1 MSQNS
6 NTKDTAP
13 QGSTNN
19 KRKKR
24 RKKPLSG
31 KQKVL
36 KGLKWL
42 AIILLAMILIGG
54 IVGGALAYSWIQ
66 DAPELDMSK
75 FEYIEPSRILDK
87 NGDFYQELQ
96 GSEKREI
103 VDIEE
108 IPEIVQNA
116 FISIE
121 DERFETHEGV
131 DLKGLTRAGFE
142 VIRTGSLSGPG
153 GSTITQQLIKL
164 THLTPEKAV
173 ERKVIEMYL
182 AMELEKV
189 YTKDQILEAYLN
201 KINFAYAWGVQSA
214 SEVYFGKDVSELTV
228 AQAAV
233 LASIIK
239 SPTNYKP
246 YIIEE
251 LEDGSFG
258 IKKDDEGNIAYNE
271 RNQSRAL
278 AVVAKMKELGH
289 IDQEEYEVASDQLK
303 NNDFGLK
310 EPQVSEIY
318 SYFTDTLYDQ
328 LTSDL
333 MESDEFNFETK
344 EEAQSYLLNSGLTIY
359 STIDPEVQKVL
370 DDKFND
376 DSLFPRQSS
385 VAKQASDAMSKET
398 GEEVIYAPEG
408 GMTIID
414 NQTGHVVGLI
424 GGRSKESSRSLNRA
438 TQKFQV
444 GSSTK
449 PLTVYGPG
457 IDSKKITL
465 ATTYDD
471 VPIKIG
477 SWTPGNA
484 GESSYAGMTTIREG
498 LRRSKNTIAVQA
510 FYDIGTE
517 TSVKYA
523 ELLGLTIEEDD
534 KNAAALALGGY
545 TYGQSTL
552 AMASAFS
559 TFPNEGVRNEP
570 ILYTRVEDQSG
581 DVVMENPQEKIRV
594 FSEQTAYL
602 VTDVMKAGVRGGTT
616 SLSVSGMQIAGKTG
630 TTNDQM
636 HAWFA
641 GYSPYYTAAVWY
653 GYDQNKIVVD
663 GKTYNLNIGVYGGSK
678 PGPALMW
685 EQVMREI
692 HKGLDSKNLPSAPS
706 GIVTAS
712 VDRIS
717 GLLPTELTAKDPR
730 GSTVIS
736 EKFISG
742 TVPTE
747 SDDYHIEVRIDV
759 STGKIASD
767 FCPEH
772 LVDSVVRVLKPQDR
786 FPGNVQA
793 LKPDYVPSTE
803 KGVLAPAMDNICD
816 VHTGNTIIDI
826 AILGN
831 NGGTID
837 NIELDQ
843 GESTT
848 IRVRGVTQNGD
859 YVDVPEG
866 LSVSASNGSVSIA
879 SSGQGNYAVTGMSG
893 GSGTIT
899 ATLTHQYSVTT
910 GNKTETKTYSYS
922 DTLGYSVNETNK
934 PPEVS
939 FQYDGKTVN
948 AIDIGVGGTFTRSSL
963 KVIASDP
970 NDDKVN
976 VSGPVITYAN
986 ETVNKVDTSKTG
998 RYILTYKATDEL
1010 GASKTGSF
1018 TVNVK

>member
-6 NTKDTAP
+6 NSKDKVP

-24 RKKPLSG
+24 SKKPLTG
-31 KQKVL
+31 KQKAF
-36 KGLKWL
+36 KALKWIG
-42 AIILLAMILIGG
+42 IILLALILVGG
-54 IVGGALAYSWIQ
+54 IVGGAVAYSWIQ
-66 DAPELDMSK
+66 DAPELDMSR

-96 GSEKREI
+96 GTEKRE
-103 VDIEE
+103 VVSIED
-108 IPEIVQNA
+108 IPEMVQYA

-121 DERFETHEGV
+121 DERFKTHNGV
-131 DLKGLTRAGFE
+131 DLRGLTRAGLE
-142 VIRTGSLSGPG
+142 VFRTGSLSGPG

-164 THLTPEKAV
+164 THLTPDKAL
-173 ERKVIEMYL
+173 ERKVVEMYL
-182 AMELEKV
+182 ARELEKV
-189 YTKDQILEAYLN
+189 YTKEQILEAYLN
-201 KINFAYAWGVQSA
+201 KINFSYAWGVQSA
-214 SEVYFGKDVSELTV
+214 SEVYYGKDVSEITI
-228 AQAAV
+228 AQAAA
-233 LASIIK
+233 LASIIV
-239 SPTNYKP
+239 SPANYRP

-258 IKKDDEGNIAYNE
+258 IKKDEDGKVAYNE

-278 AVVAKMKELGH
+278 AVVAKMRELGH
-289 IDQEEYEVASDQLK
+289 ISQEEYEIAVDQLK
-303 NNDFGLK
+303 NNDFGLQ
-310 EPQVSEIY
+310 EPPKTEIY

-328 LTSDL
+328 ITRDL
-333 MESDEFNFETK
+333 LESDNFNFTTR
-344 EEAQSYLLNSGLTIY
+344 EEAQTYLLNSGLTIY
-359 STIDPEVQKVL
+359 STIDPDVQKVL
-370 DDKFND
+370 DDKFSD

-385 VAKQASDAMSKET
+385 VARQASEAMSKELD
-398 GEEVIYAPEG
+398 EEINYTPEAA
-408 GMTIID
+408 MTIID

-438 TQKFQV
+438 TQRFQV

-449 PLTVYGPG
+449 PLTVYAPG
-457 IDSKKITL
+457 IDSRKLTL
-465 ATTYDD
+465 AKTYDD

-510 FYDIGTE
+510 LYDVGIE

-523 ELLGLTIEEDD
+523 ELLGLTIEEND
-534 KNAAALALGGY
+534 KNAAALSLGGY

-559 TFPNEGVRNEP
+559 TFPGEGVRTEP
-570 ILYTRVEDQSG
+570 ILYTKVEDQG
-581 DVVMENPQEKIRV
+581 GNVVLDNPQEKIRV

-602 VTDVMKAGVRGGTT
+602 LTDVMMSGVRGGTT

-641 GYSPYYTAAVWY
+641 GYSPYYSAAVWY
-653 GYDQNKIVVD
+653 GYDQNKVVA
-663 GKTYNLNIGVYGGSK
+663 GGRTYNLNIGIYGGSK
-678 PGPALMW
+678 PGPASMW

-692 HKGLDSKNLPSAPS
+692 HQGLENKNFPSAPS

-712 VDRIS
+712 VDRVS
-717 GLLPTELTAKDPR
+717 GLLPTELTAQDPR

-747 SDDYHIEVRIDV
+747 SDNYHILVRIDV

-772 LVDSVVRVLKPQDR
+772 LIQSTVRILKPADR

-793 LKPDYVPSTE
+793 LRADYVPSPE
-803 KGVLAPAMDNICD
+803 QGVLAPDMDNICD

-831 NGGTID
+831 NGGTVD
-837 NIELDQ
+837 KIELDQ
-843 GESTT
+843 GDSTT

-866 LSVSASNGSVSIA
+866 LSVSADSGRVSIA
-879 SSGQGNYAVTGMSG
+879 SSGQGNYTVTGMSG

-899 ATLTHQYSVTT
+899 ATLTYQYNVTT
-910 GNKTETKTYSYS
+910 GSRTETKTYSYS
-922 DTLGYSVNETNK
+922 DTLGYTVNETNQ
-934 PPEVS
+934 PPEIS
-939 FQYDGKTVN
+939 FQYNGRSTQGIEIN
-948 AIDIGVGGTFTRSSL
+948 AGDNFSRNSL
-963 KVIASDP
+963 KVIATDP
-970 NDDKVN
+970 NDHKVS
-976 VSGPVITYAN
+976 VSGPVITYN
-986 ETVNKVDTSKTG
+986 NSTVNSVDTSQTG
-998 RYILTYKATDEL
+998 RYTLTYKATDAL
-1010 GASKTGSF
+1010 GTSSTGAF
-1018 TVNVK
+1018 TVTVR